1 MSVSP
6 GWGDTHRP
14 PQRGCGCSRWGFSP
28 HRAPQPQ
35 RGPQRAPDLQG
46 HGGECDGVSRPR
58 NPGCVPPGDTR
69 VPAQVLEE
77 LRGPAGPQLQLTQP
91 FRSTAARAELETFVR
106 QFLQM

>member
-14 PQRGCGCSRWGFSP
+14 PRGAAGAPVGVSLPTEPPSRS
-28 HRAPQPQ
+28 A
-35 RGPQRAPDLQG
+35 ALSALQTFKDMG
-46 HGGECDGVSRPR
+46 VSVTGVSRPR

-69 VPAQVLEE
+69 VPTQVLEE